1 MKNDGD
7 LTEICLNIDEI
18 GHDHICKFYL
28 NDLEI
33 ILGMTV
39 KLILRWG
46 CNMNRMARC
55 CCEEAGIE
63 VEGLPVKHLV
73 CHCDNCKR
81 RTGSAFGISAYF
93 ENSQIIRYVGETKV
107 YEKSS
112 QFGLQKRHFCGICGT
127 TLYATLSDFPELTFI
142 AGGCFT
148 ENPLPDPDR
157 AISQGD
163 CVYKWVTLPNH
174 WNLEYD

>member
-1 MKNDGD
+1 
-7 LTEICLNIDEI
+7 
-18 GHDHICKFYL
+18 
-28 NDLEI
+28 
-33 ILGMTV
+33 
-39 KLILRWG
+39 
-46 CNMNRMARC
+46 MNRMAKC
-55 CCEEAGIE
+55 CCEKVGIE
-63 VEGLPVKHLV
+63 VKGLPVKHFV

-127 TLYATLSDFPELTFI
+127 TLYATLSHVPELTFV

-174 WNLEYD
+174 WNLVYD